1 MQISIL
7 LLTVL
12 TIYIGLFAFEKRH
25 YLLTNVLLVFYAMI
39 PFFYKFEKR
48 KPKAR
53 EIVLLAVIVAMAT
66 VGRAAFFMIPNFKP
80 TLAMVIIAGICLGK
94 ESGFLIGS
102 MSAFVSNFLFGQGPW
117 TPYQMI
123 ASAIIGYFAGFLFY
137 NRHVCV
143 WIVALFGGI
152 ATFFI
157 YGGIVDLW
165 TIFYMNSEP
174 TLASAIVVYS
184 AAIYFN
190 TVHAMATVLFLSLFT
205 KPMMQKINRIKNKY
219 DF

>member
-66 VGRAAFFMIPNFKP
+66 V
-80 TLAMVIIAGICLGK
+80 
-94 ESGFLIGS
+94 
-102 MSAFVSNFLFGQGPW
+102 
-117 TPYQMI
+117 
-123 ASAIIGYFAGFLFY
+123 
-137 NRHVCV
+137 
-143 WIVALFGGI
+143 
-152 ATFFI
+152 
-157 YGGIVDLW
+157 
-165 TIFYMNSEP
+165 
-174 TLASAIVVYS
+174 
-184 AAIYFN
+184 
-190 TVHAMATVLFLSLFT
+190 
-205 KPMMQKINRIKNKY
+205 
-219 DF
+219 

>member
-94 ESGFLIGS
+94 IGR
-102 MSAFVSNFLFGQGPW
+102 A
-117 TPYQMI
+117 
-123 ASAIIGYFAGFLFY
+123 
-137 NRHVCV
+137 HV
-143 WIVALFGGI
+143 
-152 ATFFI
+152 
-157 YGGIVDLW
+157 
-165 TIFYMNSEP
+165 
-174 TLASAIVVYS
+174 
-184 AAIYFN
+184 
-190 TVHAMATVLFLSLFT
+190 
-205 KPMMQKINRIKNKY
+205 
-219 DF
+219 

>member
-1 MQISIL
+1 
-7 LLTVL
+7 
-12 TIYIGLFAFEKRH
+12 
-25 YLLTNVLLVFYAMI
+25 
-39 PFFYKFEKR
+39 
-48 KPKAR
+48 
-53 EIVLLAVIVAMAT
+53 MAT

-152 ATFFI
+152 ATFLF
-157 YGGIVDLW
+157 
-165 TIFYMNSEP
+165 M
-174 TLASAIVVYS
+174 VV
-184 AAIYFN
+184 
-190 TVHAMATVLFLSLFT
+190 L
-205 KPMMQKINRIKNKY
+205 
-219 DF
+219 